1 MLIKKKL
8 ENDKIIAY
16 KIKFIDGFRYMSSLL
31 SGLVDNLSD
40 GIHNDKCKDCN
51 YYLDYTTIEDNK
63 LLTLKCF
70 EYKKAIRKI
79 SIKV

>member
-1 MLIKKKL
+1 MPIKKKL

-16 KIKFIDGFRYMSSLL
+16 KIKFIDSFRFMSSLL
-31 SGLVDNLSD
+31 SGLLDNLSD

-51 YYLDYTTIEDNK
+51 YYLDYTTIGDNK
-63 LLTLKCF
+63 VTLKCF
-70 EYKKAIRKI
+70 ECKKTIRKI